1 MAPIVLVH
9 AALADAASHTVAI
22 NGAPNC
28 GTSMFCYSPSS
39 LTVTA
44 GDTVT
49 WVNNSTAPHT
59 VTPCN
64 PSACSGSGPGR
75 SGSQSVP
82 SSPTIEPSG
91 GTFTLTFTT
100 PGKYKYYSA
109 IHGHRMLRGMIRVV
123 AATTTRT
130 TANTTLTTLASS
142 STTTALTRAGGVRQL
157 TGAFTYTVAIN
168 GAPNCGTSM
177 FCYNPSSLAVN
188 VGDTVD
194 WVNNS
199 TASQT
204 ITRCDS
210 STCSGNGPG
219 SGGQSGPTSS
229 TISAGGGSFSF
240 TFTSPGTYNYFCAIC
255 GYAVVHGTITV
266 DPATTVPTTG
276 MNTTTIG
283 SSSMNLTTMRMLS
296 ASSDPSSR
304 LLGDVSTSGSAHQ
317 LAGTGNP
324 MRQGVVVGPVLFLL
338 GLGLTVAITARRRR
352 SAQRPCVVAPES
364 SLTIRLLQE
373 IQTEGIDASP
383 DAKVKGGPPLA

>member
-9 AALADAASHTVAI
+9 PDLANAASHTVAI

-49 WVNNSTAPHT
+49 WVNNSPAPHT

-91 GTFTLTFTT
+91 GTFTFTFTR

-109 IHGHRMLRGMIRVV
+109 IHGHGMLHGRIRVV
-123 AATTTRT
+123 AATTTST
-130 TANTTLTTLASS
+130 TTIANTTSTMVSSS
-142 STTTALTRAGGVRQL
+142 STTTALTRAAAIRQL

-168 GAPNCGTSM
+168 GTPNCGTSM

-199 TASQT
+199 AAPHT

-210 STCSGNGPG
+210 STCSGSGPG
-219 SGGQSGPTSS
+219 SGGQNGPFSPNIASGGTF
-229 TISAGGGSFSF
+229 AL
-240 TFTSPGTYNYFCAIC
+240 TFTSPGTYNYFCAIY
-255 GYAVVHGTITV
+255 GYAMMHGTITV
-266 DPATTVPTTG
+266 DPATAVTTTG
-276 MNTTTIG
+276 TNAATVG
-283 SSSMNLTTMRMLS
+283 SSPMKLTTMRVLS
-296 ASSDPSSR
+296 AASVPSSR
-304 LLGDVSTSGSAHQ
+304 SLGDASTSDSASQ
-317 LAGTGNP
+317 LADTGNP
-324 MRQGVVVGPVLFLL
+324 MSHGVTVSLVLFLL

-352 SAQRPCVVAPES
+352 SAQRPDIAAPES
-364 SLTIRLLQE
+364 SLTIRLLQD
-373 IQTEGIDASP
+373 IGAEGSSEETQ
-383 DAKVKGGPPLA
+383 K